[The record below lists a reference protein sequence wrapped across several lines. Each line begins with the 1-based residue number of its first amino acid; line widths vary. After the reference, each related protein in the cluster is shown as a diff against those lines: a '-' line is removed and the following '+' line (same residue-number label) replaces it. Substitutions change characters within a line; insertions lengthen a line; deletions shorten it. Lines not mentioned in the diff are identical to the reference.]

1 MCCLAVLVGNTSTKV
16 RLPAMIQSCDT
27 KHFIYSAY
35 AFYEVGSQADV
46 VPVTLI
52 KNSET
57 VNASFCLF
65 YLCIGC
71 YIHVYVRFPKYNVC
85 RFLVATKVEAR
96 FHVRSASWIPEE
108 VRERLLKTVIYCTLF
123 SF

>member
-1 MCCLAVLVGNTSTKV
+1 ML
-16 RLPAMIQSCDT
+16 R
-27 KHFIYSAY
+27 
-35 AFYEVGSQADV
+35 
-46 VPVTLI
+46 
-52 KNSET
+52 
-57 VNASFCLF
+57 LF
-65 YLCIGC
+65 YLVIGC
-71 YIHVYVRFPKYNVC
+71 YIHVYVGYLKYTVC